1 MLLGRVGGCRGGPG
15 PTAPGTRAGDAV
27 RSLRL
32 RTAFLRGPP
41 TAPATPPASV
51 PCRGLR
57 GFSPLVRDAIDSYLA
72 TLTPDETEAALAL
85 EGSLTEEEAAEVE
98 RRIKDAWATWPSAS

>member
-1 MLLGRVGGCRGGPG
+1 MRTTVEITQEQRLAL
-15 PTAPGTRAGDAV
+15 TALAAR
-27 RSLRL
+27 
-32 RTAFLRGPP
+32 
-41 TAPATPPASV
+41 
-51 PCRGLR
+51 RGLR